1 MHPGVRGA
9 ALGGLLMLGAA
20 LPAQAR
26 DKVVR
31 FVGPTGGAVKALVED
46 IIPAFEAKT
55 GIKVEG
61 TFMAHE
67 ALTQKAMTEFV
78 TGAPSFDVIQF
89 ETSWGGRYA
98 PFLDDLEPYVAD
110 AGADYAA
117 DDILA
122 AARNMG
128 IYEGKSVGL
137 PYRVIG
143 RMLHYR
149 TDLFEQAGISAP
161 PQTMAELLEDAKQL
175 NLDTNGDGEIDVYGF
190 GFLGK
195 QGFGNAYEFGS
206 FLFSSGAAWWN
217 LDSCEIGIASDEA
230 LRAWQFYDDL
240 RNSAGVMPS
249 EVTTWAWDE
258 WIAAGQNGRY
268 AMTIMHTPYAVP
280 LNDPE
285 KSQTAGKWGWA
296 DAPGFD
302 SLEQGS
308 PPVGG
313 WLLGMTA
320 GGENQEA
327 AWEFIKFATGP
338 EAQLMSAFNANAPTR
353 GSVFK
358 DPKVQEIWP
367 WAEVA
372 LRSLDRGTPM
382 YNNPEE
388 LEAESSLMVKVSEVL
403 IDAGEP
409 AEVAAAAA
417 DELTKI
423 LKESGRCE

>member
-1 MHPGVRGA
+1 MHPGLRGA
-9 ALGGLLMLGAA
+9 ALTGLLLGAA
-20 LPAQAR
+20 LPAQAQEQ
-26 DKVVR
+26 VVR

-46 IIPAFEAKT
+46 IIPAFEERT

-98 PFLDDLEPYVAD
+98 PFLDDLQPLVDE

-149 TDLFEQAGISAP
+149 TDLFEQAGIDEP
-161 PQTMAELLEDAKQL
+161 PQTMAELLEYAKQL

-206 FLFSSGAAWWN
+206 FLFSSGAAWWD
-217 LDSCEIGIASDEA
+217 LEACEIGIASDDA

-240 RNSAGVMPS
+240 RNEAGVMPP

-285 KSQTAGKWGWA
+285 QSQTAGKWGWA

-320 GGENQEA
+320 GGENKDA
-327 AWEFIKFATGP
+327 AWEFIRFATGP

-353 GSVFK
+353 GSVFN
-358 DPKVQEIWP
+358 DAKVKEMWP

-372 LRSLDRGTPM
+372 LHSLDRGTPM

-417 DELTKI
+417 EELARI
-423 LKESGRCE
+423 LKDSGRCE